1 MQCRPGDIAMVVNDF
16 EYPENNGALLR
27 IDRTALP
34 GQFEIPAD
42 WVGEPLSTFR
52 FGTCV
57 IAPGKGIVV
66 YRDSELKPLRDDKG
80 DDQTIAWAG
89 HPTSLLR
96 AQPPQ
101 KKEVA
106 PIEAHATVWE
116 LVDDSPPPS
125 PYLRAEVRRVE
136 RFRSGDWGLY
146 VICGDIAFDFTASN
160 SVMQPGGVKPGDS
173 IRIEYK
179 KGCNPL
185 AGPYTKVCLMNEP
198 YTRSIRTVQRVPR
211 L

>member
-1 MQCRPGDIAMVVNDF
+1 MQCRPGDIAVVVNDF

-27 IDRTALP
+27 IDRPALP
-34 GQFEIPAD
+34 SQFDIPAD

-52 FGTCV
+52 FGTSV

-80 DDQTIAWAG
+80 EDQTIAWAG
-89 HPTSLLR
+89 LPASLLP
-96 AQPPQ
+96 AQPPK

-106 PIEAHATVWE
+106 PVEAHATEWE
-116 LVDDSPPPS
+116 LVDDSSAPC
-125 PYLRAEVRRVE
+125 PYLRAEVWRVE
-136 RFRSGDWGLY
+136 RFRSGDWGLF

-160 SVMQPGGVKPGDS
+160 SVMEPGGVKPGDC

-179 KGCNPL
+179 KGCSPL
-185 AGPYTKVCLMNEP
+185 SGPYTKVCRMDEP
-198 YTRSIRTVQRVPR
+198 YKRSIRTMPR
-211 L
+211 LQKR